1 MPEPVV
7 VPRARA
13 VLLAL
18 ALLLFAPV
26 TADAARFGS
35 RTLRQGMQ
43 GSDVRTLQRYLTK
56 VGEETSADGVF
67 GRGTRRSV
75 QRFER
80 GSGRAPDGV
89 VSRRDARALRTQ
101 AVQAAPAPV
110 NQAPGERA
118 TLGPDGLAVAP
129 ASAPEPVK
137 AAIDAGNRIAKT
149 PYKYGGGHARLE
161 DSGYDCSG
169 SVSYVLRA
177 AGLLDGSLDST
188 EFMTFGDPGRGTWIT
203 IRANSGHAY
212 AVIAGLR
219 FDTSARKAGGT
230 RWSDEM
236 RSARGY
242 TGRHPTG
249 F

>member
-1 MPEPVV
+1 
-7 VPRARA
+7 
-13 VLLAL
+13 
-18 ALLLFAPV
+18 
-26 TADAARFGS
+26 
-35 RTLRQGMQ
+35 MQ

-56 VGEETSADGVF
+56 VGEETRADGAF

-75 QRFER
+75 ERFEES
-80 GSGRAPDGV
+80 SGRDPDGV
-89 VSRRDARALRTQ
+89 VSRRDARALKAQ
-101 AVQAAPAPV
+101 AVQAAPSPV
-110 NQAPGERA
+110 EQAPGDHA
-118 TLGPDGLAVAP
+118 TLGADGLALAP

-149 PYKYGGGHARLE
+149 PYKYGGGHARAE
-161 DSGYDCSG
+161 DTGYDCSG

-177 AGLLDGSLDST
+177 AGLLDESLDSSG
-188 EFMTFGDPGRGTWIT
+188 FMTFGEPGRGTWIT

-219 FDTSARKAGGT
+219 FDTSARKADGT